1 MAGNYALG
9 VSTDQIR
16 SQFQGVDISLA
27 ESLKDNLGWALL
39 PLAIR
44 ATSGAYSK
52 ARQALANRTASRL
65 QEAQTRQAL

>member
-16 SQFQGVDISLA
+16 SQFQGVDVSLA
-27 ESLKDNLGWALL
+27 ESLKNNLGWALL

-44 ATSGAYSK
+44 
-52 ARQALANRTASRL
+52 
-65 QEAQTRQAL
+65 